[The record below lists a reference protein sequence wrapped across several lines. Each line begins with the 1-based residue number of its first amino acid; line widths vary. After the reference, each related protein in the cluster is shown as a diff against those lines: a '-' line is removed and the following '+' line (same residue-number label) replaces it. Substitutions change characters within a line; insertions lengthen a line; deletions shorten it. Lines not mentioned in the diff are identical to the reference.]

1 MIANERKSTTV
12 EITIGYLTKSQ
23 IERLTSI
30 YNSRNY
36 YRLLNEVTTL
46 LRTTIYNSRNYYRL
60 LNIVI
65 VCGLVGSTTVEITI
79 GYLTCVA
86 TLSDF
91 PSTTVEITIGYLTT
105 AYEYATQDLQQ

>member
-36 YRLLNEVTTL
+36 YRLLNTL
-46 LRTTIYNSRNYYRL
+46 TG
-60 LNIVI
+60 VI
-65 VCGLVGSTTVEITI
+65 FTRSTTVEITI
-79 GYLTCVA
+79 GYLTQQ
-86 TLSDF
+86 TGGSGIL
-91 PSTTVEITIGYLTT
+91 STTVEITIGYLTMGT
-105 AYEYATQDLQQ
+105 TVKLADLQQ

>member
-36 YRLLNEVTTL
+36 YRLLNTLTGVIVT
-46 LRTTIYNSRNYYRL
+46 RSTTVEITIGYLTNASIVLSIQIYNSRNYYRL
-60 LNIVI
+60 LNYI
-65 VCGLVGSTTVEITI
+65 EH
-79 GYLTCVA
+79 
-86 TLSDF
+86 TL
-91 PSTTVEITIGYLTT
+91 
-105 AYEYATQDLQQ
+105 